1 MDSSTV
7 AIIVA
12 FVGGPAAGAV
22 VTKYVRPRASVI
34 ERLESLEARYEKLE
48 DDHRVLQDYTHQL
61 RQHIAVG
68 QPPPPPPWPEGLRQ

>member
-1 MDSSTV
+1 MDESTV

-12 FVGGPAAGAV
+12 VIGGPAAGAL

-34 ERLESLEARYEKLE
+34 ERLEALEQRYEELEA
-48 DDHRVLQDYTHQL
+48 DHRELQDYTHQL
-61 RQHIAVG
+61 RQHIAAG